1 MTAKAHK
8 QGIAWWKWVLLPLM
22 LAVTAQCYFWAGSFQ
37 GFQMPEAMRIV
48 FWHVPQAILSLV
60 WYGVAAFYGYR
71 YLASRDLF
79 DDTRSSVAAEIALL
93 VTILAA
99 ASGAIFAYVQWGAAW
114 SWDIKQVGIT
124 LLMSLYLA
132 YFVLRASISEPRTR
146 ASLSAA
152 YAIFGVFAAVFCYY
166 VLPRFVDTLH
176 PGTDVIR
183 SGMDAAYRTT
193 FWMSVLG
200 FFGFTLW
207 SYQLKLR
214 VERVA
219 DALAARAS
227 SPATAD
233 ERLEPV
239 RRQPVAE
246 PVGRTGG
253 D

>member
-1 MTAKAHK
+1 MT
-8 QGIAWWKWVLLPLM
+8 WWKWLLLPWM
-22 LAVTAQCYFWAGSFQ
+22 LTVIGLSYLWAGSFE

-60 WYGVAAFYGYR
+60 WYGVAAWYGVR
-71 YLASRDLF
+71 YLMRRQLF
-79 DDTRSSVAAEIALL
+79 DDTRSSAAAEIALL
-93 VTILAA
+93 VTVLAA
-99 ASGAIFAYVQWGAAW
+99 ASGAIFAYVQWGVAW

-124 LLMSLYLA
+124 LLLALYCA
-132 YFVLRASISEPRTR
+132 YFALRMTVSDQRTR

-152 YAIFGVFAAVFCYY
+152 FAVVGVVAAVFCYY
-166 VLPRFVDTLH
+166 VLPQMIHTLH

-183 SGMDAAYRTT
+183 SGMDVPYRTT

-219 DALAARAS
+219 QTLAERAEGLEAEES
-227 SPATAD
+227 
-233 ERLEPV
+233 RLEPV
-239 RRQPVAE
+239 RV
-246 PVGRTGG
+246 
-253 D
+253 